1 MKTNPLARAVGS
13 SWVPCG
19 NDRPAGQSRWPLVL
33 STGAHVCWLIACVLA
48 GGCVRSGPPE
58 IPPPRSLPAPVV
70 EERKVEVAVADAPKP
85 VAEEVRPVP
94 APEPARAP
102 ETKPAGP
109 VEAPKPPPAPEAP
122 KAPTIV
128 GAWRVT
134 EMSRQG
140 QTMPM
145 PDGVVM
151 TLTFQEG
158 GTLSMSM
165 SGGPMPADQSRNG
178 TWSVTGDQIT
188 ISMENDAKTGTLT
201 FEGNDRAVI
210 DVTEVKMTLQRM

>member
-1 MKTNPLARAVGS
+1 MVIAAGCAR
-13 SWVPCG
+13 SW
-19 NDRPAGQSRWPLVL
+19 
-33 STGAHVCWLIACVLA
+33 
-48 GGCVRSGPPE
+48 PPE
-58 IPPPRSLPAPVV
+58 IPPPRGLPAPVV
-70 EERKVEVAVADAPKP
+70 EAPKVELAVAEAPKP
-85 VAEEVRPVP
+85 VVEEVRPAP
-94 APEPARAP
+94 PPEPVRAP
-102 ETKPAGP
+102 ETKPAAP

-128 GAWRVT
+128 GSWRVA

-151 TLTFQEG
+151 SFTFQDG

-165 SGGPMPADQSRNG
+165 SGGPMPADQNRNG

-201 FEGNDRAVI
+201 FEGNDRAII
-210 DVTEVKMTLQRM
+210 DVVEVKMTLQRM